1 MLWLTGLPEL
11 TIDPLSQ
18 SAELTCSAMFTAI
31 VSGVGKENFSYQW
44 KHNGEDIN
52 GETKN
57 KLTIDGVSKDHSGTY
72 ECVVMN
78 EYGDSSTSTVSV
90 LSEADTD

>member
-1 MLWLTGLPEL
+1 
-11 TIDPLSQ
+11 
-18 SAELTCSAMFTAI
+18 MFTAK

-44 KHNGEDIN
+44 RHNGEDIN

-57 KLTIDGVSKDHSGTY
+57 ILTIDSVSKDHSGNY

-78 EYGDSSTSTVSV
+78 EYGDSSTSTTSV
-90 LSEADTD
+90 LSEPNTD